1 MAQTHPSRSL
11 SPTLTPSVTGHL
23 SVSSHGSHTCLCVP
37 HLQPIPMTSEGPQHT
52 SGGKLWK
59 PIHVSMVILRIS
71 FHKVHQASNYAAQS
85 CRGGK
90 RRRCL
95 VRMESTAALLSGAP
109 CAHRLPYHKTEPVT
123 SCMLTEQESHK
134 IATQI
139 KSRGGM
145 GFLKQ
150 TIQNLQV
157 FFLLETYCPHIVI
170 HPDM

>member
-1 MAQTHPSRSL
+1 
-11 SPTLTPSVTGHL
+11 
-23 SVSSHGSHTCLCVP
+23 
-37 HLQPIPMTSEGPQHT
+37 
-52 SGGKLWK
+52 
-59 PIHVSMVILRIS
+59 
-71 FHKVHQASNYAAQS
+71 
-85 CRGGK
+85 
-90 RRRCL
+90 
-95 VRMESTAALLSGAP
+95 MESTAALLSGAP